1 MQRIVLFIIGL
12 LLFVSCCEST
22 ENSSINY
29 NITYTTTYKR
39 INVKDEYKII
49 GYSDHMRIYVFEID
63 NHEYIGDPYSG
74 YFIHSP
80 NCNCHKE
87 KESCTSSDFLS
98 QPSWY

>member
-1 MQRIVLFIIGL
+1 MQRIILFIVSL
-12 LLFVSCCEST
+12 LLFVSCCESP
-22 ENSSINY
+22 ENSSVY
-29 NITYTTTYKR
+29 DVTYTTTYKR

-63 NHEYIGDPYSG
+63 GHEYLGDPYSG

-87 KESCTSSDFLS
+87 KETCTSSDFLL